1 MRTIGCM
8 CLHSPPYPCT
18 HTDLEQGSSPYS
30 CAAKMNGLRS
40 QEKGSAMS
48 FKNLKSISQETSSL
62 PHLKVSSCKNIH
74 TFLGQ
79 WYLALCWHS
88 DCEDSGLPLLGNLQ
102 YVLLE
107 SGAPTRVKPLP
118 EPLSQMSEITWYY

>member
-30 CAAKMNGLRS
+30 RAAKMNGLISR
-40 QEKGSAMS
+40 EKGSAMS

-79 WYLALCWHS
+79 WYLALLVGTVTVKTQVCHS
-88 DCEDSGLPLLGNLQ
+88 LGI
-102 YVLLE
+102 Y
-107 SGAPTRVKPLP
+107 R
-118 EPLSQMSEITWYY
+118 MCC